1 MLIKNAQTS
10 VNFYIDFKFFF
21 IYTLNVFTINQQYN
35 VSNMVRQSLPGTL
48 NAPTTVV
55 EAINLIQMIE
65 SVSPDFFCCCVIE
78 YRKKEEKY
86 GEVF

>member
-1 MLIKNAQTS
+1 MQKIPTNVGILLMLIKNAQTS

-55 EAINLIQMIE
+55 EAINLIYK
-65 SVSPDFFCCCVIE
+65 D
-78 YRKKEEKY
+78 
-86 GEVF
+86 